1 MTSLNLRRG
10 ARATVVLLAAGSLLS
25 AGVPFSVAS
34 AAPRDAPRPTA
45 VERTGEHD
53 LRSPMA
59 VRQDALRSRALQKV
73 LAGEATPTGPDRVV
87 RLAKGQHVSLARQ
100 RTDRV
105 FVLLAEFGDA
115 RHPSAPDLVPDTR
128 KAPAQRSDGP
138 LHDEIPAPDRTVDTS
153 TLWQP
158 SYDRAHYERLYF
170 DRLAA
175 YYASQSSGRYS
186 LEGAVTDWVRVPF
199 NQARYG
205 RNTCGDIVCPAT
217 RALVRD
223 ALAFWV
229 DDQLRS
235 GRTLQQVS
243 DHLRTFDVQ
252 DRYDADGDGV
262 FAEPDGF
269 LDRFQ
274 VVHAG
279 GDEASGDPVY
289 GEDAI
294 WSHRSYAFVQTGG
307 PGGLPGVDVGSG
319 GVDAGQTIPHHPTGV
334 WVGDYTMQPENGG
347 LGIVAHEYGH
357 DLGLPDLYDTS
368 GNTGGAENSTAF
380 WSLMSSGS
388 NLGDGSPD
396 GVGDAPVDLGT
407 WEKLQLGWLDY
418 EVALA
423 GQRST
428 HRLAP
433 STSQT
438 RQAQAVITVLPDKLV
453 PVELG
458 APCATCGSRYF
469 TSGSG
474 DDRTAT
480 MHRAVPR
487 GSRSLTAQVRHD
499 VEQDWDYAFL
509 EASVD
514 GTTWTPVTTTLSDG
528 ADDQSGLNASR
539 TGLTGARRSW
549 TALSATLPAGTTAI
563 RFRSRTDGAHALAGF
578 SVDSIAV
585 DGRSLG
591 TAETDEGWTLDG
603 FATTSGSGSQ
613 AFAHYYVAENRQYV
627 GYDASLRTAYNL
639 GFGGAAGRPALV
651 ETHPYEDGLL
661 VHYWD
666 TSQTDNDVG
675 EHPGSGLVLPVDAH
689 PVLEHAADGHLLRP
703 RILSYDSTFG
713 LEPTTPITVHKE
725 GRPTRIAS
733 KPAVPVFDDT
743 RSWWTDAD

>member
-1 MTSLNLRRG
+1 M
-10 ARATVVLLAAGSLLS
+10 
-25 AGVPFSVAS
+25 
-34 AAPRDAPRPTA
+34 
-45 VERTGEHD
+45 
-53 LRSPMA
+53 
-59 VRQDALRSRALQKV
+59 
-73 LAGEATPTGPDRVV
+73 
-87 RLAKGQHVSLARQ
+87 
-100 RTDRV
+100 
-105 FVLLAEFGDA
+105 
-115 RHPSAPDLVPDTR
+115 
-128 KAPAQRSDGP
+128 
-138 LHDEIPAPDRTVDTS
+138 
-153 TLWQP
+153 
-158 SYDRAHYERLYF
+158 
-170 DRLAA
+170 
-175 YYASQSSGRYS
+175 
-186 LEGAVTDWVRVPF
+186 RVPF

-229 DDQLRS
+229 DGQLRS

-418 EVALA
+418 EVAYA

-480 MHRAVPR
+480 MQRAVPQ

-509 EASVD
+509 EASRD

-539 TGLTGARRSW
+539 TGLTGTRTSW
-549 TALSATLPAGTTAI
+549 TALSATLPRRHDGDPLPQPAPTAPTRCPASRSTASRSTAGRSAPPRPTRAGRSTAS
-563 RFRSRTDGAHALAGF
+563 RRPRAPGSRRSRTTTSRRTG
-578 SVDSIAV
+578 STS
-585 DGRSLG
+585 
-591 TAETDEGWTLDG
+591 
-603 FATTSGSGSQ
+603 ATTPRCGRRTTS
-613 AFAHYYVAENRQYV
+613 
-627 GYDASLRTAYNL
+627 AS
-639 GFGGAAGRPALV
+639 AAPPAV
-651 ETHPYEDGLL
+651 
-661 VHYWD
+661 
-666 TSQTDNDVG
+666 
-675 EHPGSGLVLPVDAH
+675 
-689 PVLEHAADGHLLRP
+689 P
-703 RILSYDSTFG
+703 RSS
-713 LEPTTPITVHKE
+713 
-725 GRPTRIAS
+725 RPTRTRTACSSTTGTPRRPTTTWGSTPARAWSCRSTPTRCSSTPPTATCCARAS
-733 KPAVPVFDDT
+733 
-743 RSWWTDAD
+743 